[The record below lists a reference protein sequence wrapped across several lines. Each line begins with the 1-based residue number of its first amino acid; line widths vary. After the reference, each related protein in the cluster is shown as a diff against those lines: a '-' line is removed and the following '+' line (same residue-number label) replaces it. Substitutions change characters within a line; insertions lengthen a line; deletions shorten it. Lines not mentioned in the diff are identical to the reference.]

1 MKEKHY
7 LTPLFEPK
15 SVGVIGASERET
27 AIGGVLIRNMLDAG
41 FKGKIFAINPKHDK
55 VHGVKC
61 YKSVEDVPL
70 RLDMVVIATAAQKVP
85 AIIDSCGR
93 AGVKAAIV
101 LSAGFSETGPRGAAL
116 ERSLMDTARRH
127 KIRLLGPNCLG
138 IMRPD
143 LGLNATF
150 AHGRALPGSIGLISQ
165 SGALCTAILDWAR
178 PNNVGFSAVVSL
190 GSSRDVDFGEALE
203 FMISDPRTE
212 SIFLYVEGLRDAR
225 RFMSALR
232 GAARVKPVLLI
243 KVGRHPEAS
252 KAVLSHTGAQ
262 VGDDAVFDAAIRRA
276 GVIRLYSLGQLFAAA
291 NALFSHFRPRGNR
304 LAIITN
310 GGGPGL
316 MAADRALDLG
326 IPLAQLSDTTMAKLN
341 ACLPATWS
349 HGNPIDVLGDADVDR
364 YRSAI
369 KAVLEG
375 PNVDGVLVM
384 LTPQAMTRAT
394 DVAKALIEEERSA
407 DKPVVTCFMGEEQ
420 VGEARK
426 LFEAAGIPTFRTPE
440 PAVELFSHISAYYRN
455 QKLLAQTP
463 ASLSQS
469 NPPSIESA
477 RLVIETALNER
488 RKVLNEMESKAILAA
503 FRIPI
508 AQTVVARS
516 ATEAMVLAE
525 EIGLPVVMKIDSL
538 DITHKSDVGGVRLNL
553 TSLAAVRTAYQEIL
567 EGVRRTHP
575 NASINGI
582 AIEPMVIKRNG
593 RELMVGVRRDPVFG
607 PIITFGEGGTRVE
620 VQKDRAIAL
629 PPLNSYLARDLIR
642 STRVSAYLDEFRN
655 MPPINMEA
663 LEMVLLRVSEMV
675 CELPWLKELDI
686 NPLIVDEDG
695 AVAVDA
701 RIVADN
707 VSPTADRY
715 DHMSIHPY
723 PQHLTTHW
731 TLPDGTDV
739 TIRAIKPEDADLEV
753 NFVRKLS
760 AETKYFRFMNTMR
773 ELPPAMVVRL
783 TQIDYDREMAFVAT
797 VANEG
802 QETEIGVCRY
812 AVNPDGES
820 CEFAVVV
827 ADDWQHRG
835 LARRLMGVLIETA
848 RNRGLVYMNGVFLAN
863 NERMLRF
870 VQSLGFVL
878 SSDPDDST
886 VKLGV
891 LPLQD

>member
-310 GGGPGL
+310 GGGPGV

-349 HGNPIDVLGDADVDR
+349 HGNPIDVL
-364 YRSAI
+364 
-369 KAVLEG
+369 
-375 PNVDGVLVM
+375 
-384 LTPQAMTRAT
+384 
-394 DVAKALIEEERSA
+394 
-407 DKPVVTCFMGEEQ
+407 
-420 VGEARK
+420 
-426 LFEAAGIPTFRTPE
+426 
-440 PAVELFSHISAYYRN
+440 
-455 QKLLAQTP
+455 
-463 ASLSQS
+463 
-469 NPPSIESA
+469 
-477 RLVIETALNER
+477 
-488 RKVLNEMESKAILAA
+488 
-503 FRIPI
+503 
-508 AQTVVARS
+508 
-516 ATEAMVLAE
+516 
-525 EIGLPVVMKIDSL
+525 EIG
-538 DITHKSDVGGVRLNL
+538 R
-553 TSLAAVRTAYQEIL
+553 
-567 EGVRRTHP
+567 
-575 NASINGI
+575 ASC
-582 AIEPMVIKRNG
+582 
-593 RELMVGVRRDPVFG
+593 RE
-607 PIITFGEGGTRVE
+607 RV
-620 VQKDRAIAL
+620 
-629 PPLNSYLARDLIR
+629 
-642 STRVSAYLDEFRN
+642 
-655 MPPINMEA
+655 
-663 LEMVLLRVSEMV
+663 
-675 CELPWLKELDI
+675 
-686 NPLIVDEDG
+686 
-695 AVAVDA
+695 
-701 RIVADN
+701 
-707 VSPTADRY
+707 
-715 DHMSIHPY
+715 
-723 PQHLTTHW
+723 
-731 TLPDGTDV
+731 
-739 TIRAIKPEDADLEV
+739 
-753 NFVRKLS
+753 
-760 AETKYFRFMNTMR
+760 
-773 ELPPAMVVRL
+773 
-783 TQIDYDREMAFVAT
+783 
-797 VANEG
+797 
-802 QETEIGVCRY
+802 
-812 AVNPDGES
+812 
-820 CEFAVVV
+820 
-827 ADDWQHRG
+827 
-835 LARRLMGVLIETA
+835 
-848 RNRGLVYMNGVFLAN
+848 
-863 NERMLRF
+863 
-870 VQSLGFVL
+870 
-878 SSDPDDST
+878 
-886 VKLGV
+886 
-891 LPLQD
+891 

>member
-1 MKEKHY
+1 
-7 LTPLFEPK
+7 
-15 SVGVIGASERET
+15 
-27 AIGGVLIRNMLDAG
+27 
-41 FKGKIFAINPKHDK
+41 
-55 VHGVKC
+55 
-61 YKSVEDVPL
+61 
-70 RLDMVVIATAAQKVP
+70 
-85 AIIDSCGR
+85 
-93 AGVKAAIV
+93 
-101 LSAGFSETGPRGAAL
+101 
-116 ERSLMDTARRH
+116 
-127 KIRLLGPNCLG
+127 
-138 IMRPD
+138 
-143 LGLNATF
+143 
-150 AHGRALPGSIGLISQ
+150 
-165 SGALCTAILDWAR
+165 
-178 PNNVGFSAVVSL
+178 
-190 GSSRDVDFGEALE
+190 
-203 FMISDPRTE
+203 
-212 SIFLYVEGLRDAR
+212 
-225 RFMSALR
+225 MSALR

-310 GGGPGL
+310 GGGPGV